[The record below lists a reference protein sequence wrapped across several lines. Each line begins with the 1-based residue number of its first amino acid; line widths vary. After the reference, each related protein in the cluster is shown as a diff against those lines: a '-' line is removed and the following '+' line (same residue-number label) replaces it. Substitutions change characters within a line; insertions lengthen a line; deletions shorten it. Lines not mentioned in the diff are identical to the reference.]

1 MKVLKFGGTSL
12 GSAACLEQVRDI
24 ILNIND
30 SKIVVCSA
38 MAGVTNMLVK
48 LVEAIK
54 DNQKDSCKE
63 IVLQL
68 QEHHENTVDILRI
81 DAKASRVL
89 KESIST
95 IVKELSSFIDKTFS
109 IELQNQII
117 TFGEVLSTRIF
128 SGYLTST
135 GVNNTLLMAQNFM
148 YTDVSGSPD
157 INAIRKCLNDIL
169 QTHKEEKL
177 FITQGFICKDTQGR
191 VSNLGRGGSDYSGT
205 IIGAALQVEEVQIWS
220 DIDGVHNN
228 DPRYVDNTS
237 SIPFLS
243 YQEASILA
251 SFGAKVLH
259 PKSVKPLV
267 DLKIPLYLKNTFAPF
282 AIGTKIGDNI
292 SPPGI
297 KSVAVKDNMV
307 WLKIRGISKNQNY
320 SLYDNVFTLCN
331 AYQFPVVMM
340 DNVENGLSLVIE
352 KTDKISEF
360 LYQLKQ
366 DFDIDFDLQYSVIC
380 IGGNSIMK
388 DSNRVSVF
396 EALGTVPIR
405 MISFESAGNY
415 VLLLVK
421 TEEKVDVMQQLHQKL
436 FQKHVELDM
445 V

>member
-12 GSAACLEQVRDI
+12 GSAACFEQVRDI
-24 ILNIND
+24 ITNID
-30 SKIVVCSA
+30 GSKIVVCSA
-38 MAGVTNMLVK
+38 MAGVTNMLVE

-54 DNQKDSCKE
+54 NDKRDSGKE
-63 IVLQL
+63 IILQL

-81 DAKASRVL
+81 DAKASKVL
-89 KESIST
+89 KESIAS
-95 IVKELSSFIDKTFS
+95 IVKELSYLIDKAFS
-109 IELQNQII
+109 IELQNQIV
-117 TFGEVLSTRIF
+117 TFGEVLSTRVF
-128 SGYLTST
+128 SGYLASI
-135 GVNNTLLMAQNFM
+135 GVNNTLLMAKDFM
-148 YTDVSGSPD
+148 YTDSSGSPD
-157 INAIRKCLNDIL
+157 ITTIREYLNDIL

-177 FITQGFICKDTQGR
+177 FITQGFICKDVQGR
-191 VSNLGRGGSDYSGT
+191 VNNLGRGGSDYSGT

-237 SIPFLS
+237 SIPLLS
-243 YQEASILA
+243 YQEASVLA

-259 PKSVKPLV
+259 PQTVKPLV
-267 DLKIPLYLKNTFAPF
+267 DLKIPLYLKNTFTPSAT
-282 AIGTKIGDNI
+282 GTKIGDNI

-297 KSVAVKDNMV
+297 KSIAVKDNMV
-307 WLKIRGISKNQNY
+307 WLKIRDIPKNENY
-320 SLYDNVFTLCN
+320 SLYDKVFTLCN
-331 AYQFPVVMM
+331 AYQFPVIMM
-340 DNVENGLSLVIE
+340 DNVENGLFLVIE

-366 DFDIDFDLQYSVIC
+366 GFDIDFDLPYSVIC

-388 DSNRVSVF
+388 GPNRGHVF
-396 EALGTVPIR
+396 GALGAIPIK

-421 TEEKVDVMQQLHQKL
+421 TEEKIDVMQQLHQKL
-436 FQKHVELDM
+436 FHEHVELDM

>member
-89 KESIST
+89 KESITT

-366 DFDIDFDLQYSVIC
+366 DFDIDFDLLYSVIC

-388 DSNRVSVF
+388 DSNRVRVF

>member
-81 DAKASRVL
+81 DAKASKVL

-177 FITQGFICKDTQGR
+177 FITQGFICKDAQGR

-307 WLKIRGISKNQNY
+307 WVKIRGISKNQNY

-352 KTDKISEF
+352 KTDKTSEF

-366 DFDIDFDLQYSVIC
+366 DFDIDFDLPYSVIC

-388 DSNRVSVF
+388 DSNRVRVF
-396 EALGTVPIR
+396 EALGTIPIR

-421 TEEKVDVMQQLHQKL
+421 TEEKVDVMKQLHQKL

>member
-24 ILNIND
+24 ILNIDD

-48 LVEAIK
+48 LIEAIK

-157 INAIRKCLNDIL
+157 INAICKCLNDIL

-352 KTDKISEF
+352 KTDKTSEF

-366 DFDIDFDLQYSVIC
+366 DFDIDFDLPYSVIC

-388 DSNRVSVF
+388 DSNRVRVF
-396 EALGTVPIR
+396 EALRTIPIR